1 MADFLAQ
8 TTGQAELGQN
18 RMSQLRE
25 TQTKQS
31 SCLPH
36 ILCVD
41 GFVGSQS
48 GQSWQ
53 IEPASKDDPET
64 SNATRESC
72 VRDPT
77 RKSTTT
83 AQKSCRSTIC
93 NSAKDTRIFCFT
105 TTQRGGRR
113 DDANADANA
122 MTDAHDKRGH
132 ARTDM
137 ATDANHTT
145 IAAGKPTTATTK
157 TQTRKNNLGLLK
169 AQSHGQR
176 HSKLTNL
183 PTCT

>member
-77 RKSTTT
+77 RKTTTT

-105 TTQRGGRR
+105 TTRTRGAPR
-113 DDANADANA
+113 DDGNA
-122 MTDAHDKRGH
+122 MTDAHDTRGH
-132 ARTDM
+132 ARTGM
-137 ATDANHTT
+137 VTDANHTT
-145 IAAGKPTTATTK
+145 TAAGKPTTATTK
-157 TQTRKNNLGLLK
+157 TRTKNKQLGTT
-169 AQSHGQR
+169 QSSQPWVETH
-176 HSKLTNL
+176 
-183 PTCT
+183 